1 MGVPRL
7 YRGGIAASGPF
18 KINPRVMNMKTY
30 MPKPEMNKKKWHL
43 VDAKD
48 KTLGRIATRIAVLLR
63 GKHRVD
69 FTPSL
74 DTGDFVVV
82 INADK
87 FAYTGAK
94 LKDKVYYH
102 HTMYPNGLKQEP
114 LEKFLKEKPEEVIKK
129 AVWGMLPKGR
139 LGRDMFKKL
148 KVYTGDTHP
157 HQAQNPEALNIGAR

>member
-1 MGVPRL
+1 
-7 YRGGIAASGPF
+7 
-18 KINPRVMNMKTY
+18 MKTY
-30 MPKPEMNKKKWHL
+30 MPKTEMNKKKWHL

-48 KTLGRIATRIAVLLR
+48 KTLGRIATSIAVLLR
-63 GKHRVD
+63 GKHRPD

-82 INADK
+82 INAEK

-102 HTMYPNGLKQEP
+102 HTMYPNGLKEEP
-114 LEKFLKEKPEEVIKK
+114 LEKLLKEKPEEVIKK

-148 KVYTGDTHP
+148 KVYTGEAHP
-157 HQAQNPEALNIGAR
+157 HQAQQPEALKIEAR

>member
-1 MGVPRL
+1 
-7 YRGGIAASGPF
+7 
-18 KINPRVMNMKTY
+18 MKTY
-30 MPKPEMNKKKWHL
+30 MPKTEMNKKKWHL

-48 KTLGRIATRIAVLLR
+48 KTLGRIATSIAVLLR
-63 GKHRVD
+63 GKHRPD

-82 INADK
+82 INAEK

-94 LKDKVYYH
+94 LKDKFYYH

-114 LEKFLKEKPEEVIKK
+114 LEKLLKEKPEEVIKK

-148 KVYTGDTHP
+148 KVYTGEAHP
-157 HQAQNPEALNIGAR
+157 HQAQQPEALKIEAR